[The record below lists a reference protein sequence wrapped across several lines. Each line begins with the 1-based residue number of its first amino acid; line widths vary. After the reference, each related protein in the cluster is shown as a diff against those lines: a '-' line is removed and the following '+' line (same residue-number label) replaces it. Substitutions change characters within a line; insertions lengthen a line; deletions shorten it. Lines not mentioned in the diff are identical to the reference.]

1 MKNVESASLE
11 LRNVKLVDR
20 IVKIEGTSPLIVHNW
35 TKKAMQEMLD
45 KQTKKTKTS
54 GKTAKDPWEDFIDS
68 LYWIEGYPEAYTEE
82 AFEAAV
88 ASGAR
93 WGFPVTAFKQG
104 ACVSS
109 SRNELGIQGTKIKSA
124 FMIDGIG
131 PNQVAEIKG
140 SVPVMRQDMVRVGG
154 ISKTADIRFR
164 GMFTDWHMDLNV
176 RYNLNGAISFEQIIN
191 LINLAGFTCGIG
203 EWRPEKNGTYGTYRV
218 VDAG

>member
-1 MKNVESASLE
+1 M
-11 LRNVKLVDR
+11 
-20 IVKIEGTSPLIVHNW
+20 
-35 TKKAMQEMLD
+35 
-45 KQTKKTKTS
+45 
-54 GKTAKDPWEDFIDS
+54 
-68 LYWIEGYPEAYTEE
+68 
-82 AFEAAV
+82 
-88 ASGAR
+88 
-93 WGFPVTAFKQG
+93 TAFKQG

-131 PNQVAEIKG
+131 PNQLGEIKG
-140 SVPVMRQDMVRVGG
+140 SIPVMRQDMVRVGG